1 MALTADAS
9 STRPSP
15 RRPTWAT
22 APRARPLPRVR
33 PPRPSKEHSDDRHRR
48 RPGSGRDPHL
58 ALPPLLRPRA
68 AGGVDQVPHAALD
81 RVDARDHRRRH
92 GGDRPDVRG
101 AHVVLADDPEL
112 AAGSG
117 GLMPGVMIVTFGYS
131 FAQLV
136 VAVLGALTITG
147 EYSTGM
153 IRSTFSAVPTRLPAF
168 AAKSIVLAV
177 VTFVVSALGVVA
189 SYLVALPFLSGTSL
203 EVDLGAEG
211 TMRAFIGT
219 PLYLAAIAVLSV
231 ALGAIIRNSAGT
243 IFGLVALLLVVPS
256 ILQAIPT
263 DWVRDLAQ
271 FLPSTAGERLVIGD
285 AMNGMGTEFILGP
298 WQGFAVLVGWVVV
311 AWAVAAVVLKRR
323 DA

>member
-1 MALTADAS
+1 MT
-9 STRPSP
+9 
-15 RRPTWAT
+15 AT
-22 APRARPLPRVR
+22 AVAQGPTTTRTSPYRLSFGHVLRAEWIKFRTLR
-33 PPRPSKEHSDDRHRR
+33 STAWT
-48 RPGSGRDPHL
+48 L
-58 ALPPLLRPRA
+58 AITVVVMA
-68 AGGVDQVPHAALD
+68 AIALMFAALMSS
-81 RVDARDHRRRH
+81 
-92 GGDRPDVRG
+92 
-101 AHVVLADDPEL
+101 LSDDPEL
-112 AAGSG
+112 AASSG

-168 AAKSIVLAV
+168 AAKSLVLAV

-189 SYLVALPFLSGTSL
+189 SYLVAMPFLSGTPL

-211 TMRAFIGT
+211 TIRALLGA

-285 AMNGMGTEFILGP
+285 AMNGMGTDFILSP
-298 WQGFAVLVGWVVV
+298 WQGFAVLVAWVAV
-311 AWAVAAVVLKRR
+311 AWVAAALVIKRR

>member
-1 MALTADAS
+1 MT
-9 STRPSP
+9 
-15 RRPTWAT
+15 AT
-22 APRARPLPRVR
+22 AVAQGPTTTRTSPYRLSFGHVLRAEWIKFRTLR
-33 PPRPSKEHSDDRHRR
+33 STAWT
-48 RPGSGRDPHL
+48 L
-58 ALPPLLRPRA
+58 AITVVVMA
-68 AGGVDQVPHAALD
+68 AIALMFAALMSS
-81 RVDARDHRRRH
+81 
-92 GGDRPDVRG
+92 
-101 AHVVLADDPEL
+101 LSDDPEL
-112 AAGSG
+112 AASSG

-168 AAKSIVLAV
+168 AAKSLVLAV

-189 SYLVALPFLSGTSL
+189 SYLVTMPFLSGTPL

-211 TMRAFIGT
+211 TVRALVGA

-285 AMNGMGTEFILGP
+285 AMNGMGTEFILSP
-298 WQGFAVLVGWVVV
+298 WQGFAVLVAWVAVV
-311 AWAVAAVVLKRR
+311 WVAAAFVIKRR

>member
-1 MALTADAS
+1 MT
-9 STRPSP
+9 
-15 RRPTWAT
+15 AT
-22 APRARPLPRVR
+22 AVAQGPTTTRTSPYRLTFGHVLRAEWVKFRTLR
-33 PPRPSKEHSDDRHRR
+33 STAWT
-48 RPGSGRDPHL
+48 L
-58 ALPPLLRPRA
+58 AITVVVMA
-68 AGGVDQVPHAALD
+68 AIALMFAALMSS
-81 RVDARDHRRRH
+81 
-92 GGDRPDVRG
+92 
-101 AHVVLADDPEL
+101 LADDPEL
-112 AAGSG
+112 AANSG

-177 VTFVVSALGVVA
+177 VTFVVAALGVVA
-189 SYLVALPFLSGTSL
+189 SYLVAMPFLSGTPL

-211 TMRAFIGT
+211 TMRAFVGA
-219 PLYLAAIAVLSV
+219 PLYLAAIAVLAV
-231 ALGAIIRNSAGT
+231 ALGAMIRNSAGT

-263 DWVRDLAQ
+263 EWVRDLAQ

-285 AMNGMGTEFILGP
+285 SMNGMGTDFILSP
-298 WQGFAVLVGWVVV
+298 WQGFGVLIAWVAVVWVG
-311 AWAVAAVVLKRR
+311 AAFVLKRR

>member
-1 MALTADAS
+1 MT
-9 STRPSP
+9 
-15 RRPTWAT
+15 AT
-22 APRARPLPRVR
+22 AVAQGPTTTRTSPYRLSFGHVLRAEWIKFRTLR
-33 PPRPSKEHSDDRHRR
+33 STAWT
-48 RPGSGRDPHL
+48 L
-58 ALPPLLRPRA
+58 AITVVVMA
-68 AGGVDQVPHAALD
+68 AISLMFAALMSS
-81 RVDARDHRRRH
+81 
-92 GGDRPDVRG
+92 
-101 AHVVLADDPEL
+101 LADDPEL
-112 AAGSG
+112 TASSG
-117 GLMPGVMIVTFGYS
+117 GLMPGVLIVTFGYS

-153 IRSTFSAVPTRLPAF
+153 IRSTFSAVPTRVPAF
-168 AAKSIVLAV
+168 AAKSIVLGV
-177 VTFVVSALGVVA
+177 VTLVVSAIGVVA
-189 SYLVALPFLSGTSL
+189 SYLVALPFLSGTPL

-211 TMRAFIGT
+211 TMRALVGT
-219 PLYLAAIAVLSV
+219 PLYLAAIAVLAV

-271 FLPSTAGERLVIGD
+271 FLPSAAGERLVIGD

-298 WQGFAVLVGWVVV
+298 WQGFAVLVAWVAVV
-311 AWAVAAVVLKRR
+311 WVGAAIVLKRR

>member
-1 MALTADAS
+1 MT
-9 STRPSP
+9 
-15 RRPTWAT
+15 AT
-22 APRARPLPRVR
+22 AVAQGSTTTRTSPYRLSFGHVLRAEWIKFRTLR
-33 PPRPSKEHSDDRHRR
+33 STAWT
-48 RPGSGRDPHL
+48 L
-58 ALPPLLRPRA
+58 AITVVVMA
-68 AGGVDQVPHAALD
+68 AIALMFAALMSS
-81 RVDARDHRRRH
+81 
-92 GGDRPDVRG
+92 
-101 AHVVLADDPEL
+101 LSDDPEL
-112 AAGSG
+112 AASSG

-168 AAKSIVLAV
+168 AAKSLVLAV

-189 SYLVALPFLSGTSL
+189 SYLVAMPFLSGTPL

-211 TMRAFIGT
+211 TVRALVGA

-285 AMNGMGTEFILGP
+285 AMNGMGTEFILSP
-298 WQGFAVLVGWVVV
+298 WQGFAVLVAWVAVV
-311 AWAVAAVVLKRR
+311 WVAAAFVIKRR